1 MPRDP
6 GQNAL
11 RPPMSPQ
18 QDIAR
23 AIVDHASKDEQK
35 FKNYVA
41 KSKRAAEAEAPHHAK
56 IAGKMVYLDKGA
68 PLPSARGV
76 TDALARAGA
85 TKTQSRTEA
94 DIFVVG
100 DVEAPGQR
108 VRFACGLVGGILCT
122 FPYIESQGAAGMALA
137 FKPHMSSRRVAWISG
152 EFLRAHPSLSDVIIS
167 AAGRSL
173 SKWVVM
179 EPDSCLV
186 FVERAKKETTAKR
199 PPAVAFVV
207 EADKGKPVFAGVRIT
222 FHTAA
227 SAMVAYCQ
235 LDARRCAIGAC
246 HR

>member
-1 MPRDP
+1 MPP
-6 GQNAL
+6 QN
-11 RPPMSPQ
+11 
-18 QDIAR
+18 IAR
-23 AIVDHASKDEQK
+23 AIVDHASNAENK
-35 FKNYVA
+35 FKTYVA
-41 KSKRAAEAEAPHHAK
+41 KSKRAAEANAPHRATL
-56 IAGKMVYLDKGA
+56 AGNMVYLDKGA

-76 TDALARAGA
+76 ADALSKAGA
-85 TKTQSRTEA
+85 TKSPSRA
-94 DIFVVG
+94 DAYVFVVG

-108 VRFACGLVGGILCT
+108 VKFACGLVGGIICT

-137 FKPHMSSRRVAWISG
+137 FKPHISSRRIAWISG

-167 AAGRSL
+167 AAGRSS

-179 EPDSCLV
+179 EPDHCLV
-186 FVERAKKETTAKR
+186 FVERARRENAAKR

-207 EADKGKPVFAGVRIT
+207 EADKGKPAFAGVRIT

-235 LDARRCAIGAC
+235 LDAGRCAIGAC